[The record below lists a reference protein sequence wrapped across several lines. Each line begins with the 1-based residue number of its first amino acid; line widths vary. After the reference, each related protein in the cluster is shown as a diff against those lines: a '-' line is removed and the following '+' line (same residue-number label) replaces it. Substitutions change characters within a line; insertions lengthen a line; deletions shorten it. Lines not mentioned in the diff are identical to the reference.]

1 MLKAEQ
7 IIAGIQ
13 HLHPEAEFVFD
24 NDDYSTIKWDV
35 LEGVAPTLAQ
45 IETAYN
51 AYLKKEEAKVTA
63 QAAKKQEV
71 LAKLG
76 LTADEVTALL
86 A

>member
-1 MLKAEQ
+1 METQA
-7 IIAGIQ
+7 IVIGINR
-13 HLHPEAEFVFD
+13 LHPEAEFSFEGG
-24 NDDYSTIKWDV
+24 DYSTIKWDV
-35 LEGVAPTLAQ
+35 LNGTAPTLKE
-45 IETAYN
+45 IETAYA
-51 AYLKKEEAKVTA
+51 AYLQEEEAKATT